1 MASGVRTRIKQGHT
15 TLRCTVAHA
24 YACIRDHRQLLAA
37 ACHNLFKRHGSPT
50 STYNWNTPNIYIY
63 MHVCWEQFSSF
74 VRTLNPILLWLTND
88 KRRSNAPDKKSAV
101 DKELLPLWITHR
113 YQLPDMHKY
122 SSIESAVS
130 MKSSFARR
138 KRPPR
143 IFERREKLAEPT
155 REASLDK
162 SFSLSL
168 SFLERKKGEEKEK
181 RGRGREK
188 DRRILRF
195 VGLNQVSSARIG
207 CNKVCT
213 YRVHALGTRYVASSR
228 WTWGTQ
234 RTGTPRTR
242 PYTC

>member
-162 SFSLSL
+162 SLSLSL
-168 SFLERKKGEEKEK
+168 FSREKK
-181 RGRGREK
+181 RGRKGK
-188 DRRILRF
+188 
-195 VGLNQVSSARIG
+195 
-207 CNKVCT
+207 
-213 YRVHALGTRYVASSR
+213 TRS
-228 WTWGTQ
+228 WTRKGS
-234 RTGTPRTR
+234 
-242 PYTC
+242 